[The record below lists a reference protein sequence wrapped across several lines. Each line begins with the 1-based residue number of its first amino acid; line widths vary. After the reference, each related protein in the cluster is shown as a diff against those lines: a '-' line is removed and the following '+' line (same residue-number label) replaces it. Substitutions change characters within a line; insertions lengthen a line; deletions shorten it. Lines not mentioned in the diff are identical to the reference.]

1 MTILLLAGLVGAAH
15 VLAPDH
21 WFPTS
26 VLGWQRRWSVSRSLL
41 FALAIYALHAAMGL
55 AIYFAFNHFLD
66 QLDSGRLLAFSVI
79 LVGSV
84 SLVRVIRFPRIRE
97 VLGSGYTGPWGL
109 FVAISLLGPAESLI
123 PILIKSGHSGVG
135 YLGPSLAFLAG
146 TVAMGTASMF
156 LGRMVWDKP
165 MGLPVGINWMFRGGT
180 VVPVL
185 AGVAVGLF
193 VLL

>member
-1 MTILLLAGLVGAAH
+1 MNIILLAGLVGAAH

-26 VLGWQRRWSVSRSLL
+26 ILSWQRRWSISRSAL
-41 FALAIYALHAAMGL
+41 FALAIYGLHAALGL
-55 AIYFAFNHFLD
+55 MIYFLFNHVFEKLN
-66 QLDSGRLLAFSVI
+66 SGRLLAFSVI
-79 LVGSV
+79 LVVSV
-84 SLVRVIRFPRIRE
+84 SLVRIIRFPRVRE
-97 VLGSGYTGPWGL
+97 VLASGHNGPWGL

-135 YLGPSLAFLAG
+135 YLAPALSFLIG
-146 TVAMGTASMF
+146 TMAMGTLSVFLGSMF
-156 LGRMVWDKP
+156 WDRP
-165 MGLPVGINWMFRGGT
+165 HGLPLGMNWAFRGGA

-193 VLL
+193 VLF